1 MPTTLDLHIRPGKEN
16 GFQLEVFERGNSQPL
31 ANLVFGY
38 DLSYMTE
45 FEISRLDTVRKDP
58 YERLERLTA
67 FGGKLYKT
75 LFAPEIE
82 KIWKDYKEKSDF
94 LTLCIRIAR
103 EADGLEILPWET
115 LYDGEEFLAAGA
127 KTSLTRLPLD
137 IHPQEEL
144 PELPLPLK
152 MLALMSSP
160 LDLNE
165 HERLAIEQEQEILLR
180 ATNSTAGQGRLHVEF
195 EDEAKLP
202 IIENSLESG
211 YQIFH
216 YSGHGIDPKSGGGLL
231 LEDAQGKKRPTS
243 VADFLQTL
251 QKGEKEFRLAVF
263 SGCQTARTLNV
274 AGFHDLARRLARRKV
289 PAVIA
294 MQFSITDNAGL
305 LFAEAFYPRLV
316 EGQALD
322 MAMSASRRVL
332 LHSDEPY
339 IQADTFAPVL
349 ILSNDR
355 PLKTKVAEAPPTAT
369 QVGIDFKVYLP
380 LPKPSCFYGRRKE
393 YRAIR
398 DSLLY
403 KNHRA
408 VIVHGIGGIGKT
420 ALISHVAT
428 RLKEHFKGVYAFDC
442 RAGTLA
448 PDIILLELHRFLERQ
463 GNQVLLRLMHQSF
476 PPEQL
481 AVFMSQVLSQI
492 PLLVIFDNFEAQL
505 SHHNGVHE
513 ITDENLR
520 VFLRT
525 LMQTTAQGSRFV
537 FTSRYLFEVDE
548 RRVGTIR
555 HIPLEDLN
563 RPEALGL
570 LQNLPHLASAPFDD
584 KLRAYATFG
593 GHPYALVTLDRH
605 CSRKTLADAL
615 EDAKTVQAELREF
628 LAIEMT
634 YSNLSER
641 SGTLLNRLAAFRKPV
656 GLDATHWVMG
666 ERIELPT
673 DFLQQLDREK
683 MPEEM
688 QSMSDDELLRFF
700 QGYLPEQRRA
710 EGLDKLVEEL
720 IGWGLLTPIEE
731 DGEASL
737 LSIHSLVRQ
746 FCRDK
751 LDRTLWN
758 GYLQD
763 AAGYY
768 TNQSKILSRDQK
780 SVKIVLDEIEAS
792 ELLMESDEFEKAASI
807 IVEVAELLNR
817 WGLGR
822 FGESLH
828 RRILPKVKKETQSV
842 LIHNLGNFL
851 QARGDYESA
860 LKQYEKS
867 LKIKEELGNR
877 AGVARSLHQ
886 IGMIHQDRG
895 DYQEALKQYEKSL
908 KIAEELGDR
917 AGVARSLHQ
926 IGMIH
931 EARGDYQEAL
941 KQYEISLKIAEELG
955 DRAGVA
961 RSLHQIGMIHEARGD
976 YQEALKQYEISLKIA
991 EELGDRGVVALS
1003 LNQIGQVYY
1012 LRGDYESALQQYEIS
1027 LKIAEELGDRAGVA
1041 TSLHQ
1046 IGMIHQDRG
1055 DYQEALKQYEISLKI
1070 AEELGNRAN
1079 VARSLHQIGM
1089 IHQDRGDYQE
1099 ALKQYEISLKIKEEL
1114 GDRAGVAS
1122 SRGQIG
1128 LLFRETNRFPEAFEN
1143 LFTALRIFLEIGSPD
1158 AGIAINNLRTLRAK
1172 WGVESFDSAW
1182 REKTGG
1188 DVPDW
1193 LKE

>member
-1 MPTTLDLHIRPGKEN
+1 MPTTLDFHIRPGKEN

-31 ANLVFGY
+31 ANSAFGY
-38 DLSYMTE
+38 DLSYMTD

-58 YERLERLTA
+58 SERLERLTA

-75 LFAPEIE
+75 LFASEIE

-94 LTLCIRIAR
+94 LTLCIRIAK
-103 EADGLEILPWET
+103 EADALELLPWET

-137 IHPQEEL
+137 IPLQKEL

-180 ATNSTAGQGRLHVEF
+180 ATNSPAGQGRLHVEF

-231 LEDAQGKKRPTS
+231 LEDSQGKQRPTA
-243 VADFLQTL
+243 VAEFLQTL
-251 QKGEKEFRLAVF
+251 QIGEKELRLAVF

-274 AGFHDLARRLARRKV
+274 AGFHDLSRGLARRKI

-305 LFAEAFYPRLV
+305 LFAESLYPRLV

-322 MAMSASRRVL
+322 MAISASRRAL

-355 PLKTKVAEAPPTAT
+355 PLKTKVAEAPSTAT
-369 QVGIDFKVYLP
+369 QVGIEFNFYLP
-380 LPKPSCFYGRRKE
+380 LPQLSFGFYGRRKE

-408 VIVHGIGGIGKT
+408 VIVHGIGGVGKT

-442 RAGTLA
+442 RAGALA
-448 PDIILLELHRFLERQ
+448 PDIILLELHRFLELQ
-463 GNQVLLRLMHQSF
+463 GNQVLQRLMHQSF

-555 HIPLEDLN
+555 HIPLEDLS

-570 LQNLPHLASAPFDD
+570 MQNLPHLASAPFED

-605 CSRKTLADAL
+605 CSRKTLSDAL

-641 SGTLLNRLAAFRKPV
+641 SHTLLNRLAAFRKPV

-666 ERIELPT
+666 ERIELTT
-673 DFLQQLDREK
+673 DFLKQLDREK
-683 MPEEM
+683 MSKRL

-700 QGYLPEQRRA
+700 QGYLPEQRCA

-731 DGEASL
+731 DREASL
-737 LSIHSLVRQ
+737 LSIHSLVRE

-751 LDRTLWN
+751 LDRTVWN

-768 TNQSKILSRDQK
+768 TNQSKNLSRDQK
-780 SVKIVLDEIEAS
+780 SIKSVLDEEIEAA
-792 ELLMESDEFEKAASI
+792 ELLMESDEFEKAAEI
-807 IVEVAELLNR
+807 IIAVTSLLYR

-822 FGESLH
+822 FGESLYG
-828 RRILPKVKKETQSV
+828 RIIPKVKRESQAS
-842 LIHNLGNFL
+842 LIHNLGIFL
-851 QARGDYESA
+851 HARGDYESA

-867 LKIKEELGNR
+867 LKIKEELG
-877 AGVARSLHQ
+877 
-886 IGMIHQDRG
+886 
-895 DYQEALKQYEKSL
+895 
-908 KIAEELGDR
+908 
-917 AGVARSLHQ
+917 
-926 IGMIH
+926 
-931 EARGDYQEAL
+931 
-941 KQYEISLKIAEELG
+941 
-955 DRAGVA
+955 
-961 RSLHQIGMIHEARGD
+961 
-976 YQEALKQYEISLKIA
+976 
-991 EELGDRGVVALS
+991 
-1003 LNQIGQVYY
+1003 
-1012 LRGDYESALQQYEIS
+1012 
-1027 LKIAEELGDRAGVA
+1027 
-1041 TSLHQ
+1041 
-1046 IGMIHQDRG
+1046 
-1055 DYQEALKQYEISLKI
+1055 
-1070 AEELGNRAN
+1070 
-1079 VARSLHQIGM
+1079 
-1089 IHQDRGDYQE
+1089 
-1099 ALKQYEISLKIKEEL
+1099 
-1114 GDRAGVAS
+1114 DRAGVAS
-1122 SRGQIG
+1122 SLNNIG
-1128 LLFRETNRFPEAFEN
+1128 KVFSETNRFPEAFEN
-1143 LFTALRIFLEIGSPD
+1143 LFTALSIFLEIGVPD
-1158 AGIAINNLRTLRAK
+1158 VIIVINALKTLRAK

-1182 REKTGG
+1182 REKTGE